1 MSNAKRA
8 AALITCI
15 GMILVLFTSSAYIAR
30 EAGHNCVGERCEVCE
45 RIEEVKAMLHG
56 FALAVAVAL
65 LVFAALSLHRA
76 LHAMDGLNL
85 YTPCTLVSWK
95 VRLNN

>member
-1 MSNAKRA
+1 MSDAKRA

-15 GMILVLFTSSAYIAR
+15 GMILVLFTSSAYIAH
-30 EAGHNCVGERCEVCE
+30 EAGHICVGEECEVCE

-56 FALAVAVAL
+56 FALAIVAVL
-65 LVFAALSLHRA
+65 LVLAVLSLHRA
-76 LHAMDGLNL
+76 LHTMEGLCL
-85 YTPCTLVSWK
+85 HAPCTLVSWK

>member
-15 GMILVLFTSSAYIAR
+15 GMILVLFTSSAYIAH
-30 EAGHNCVGERCEVCE
+30 EAGHNCVGEHCEVCV
-45 RIEEVKAMLHG
+45 RIEEVKAMLHS
-56 FALAVAVAL
+56 FALAVAAVL
-65 LVFAALSLHRA
+65 WVFAALSLHRA
-76 LHAMDGLNL
+76 LHTMDGLNL
-85 YTPCTLVSWK
+85 HAPCTLVSWK